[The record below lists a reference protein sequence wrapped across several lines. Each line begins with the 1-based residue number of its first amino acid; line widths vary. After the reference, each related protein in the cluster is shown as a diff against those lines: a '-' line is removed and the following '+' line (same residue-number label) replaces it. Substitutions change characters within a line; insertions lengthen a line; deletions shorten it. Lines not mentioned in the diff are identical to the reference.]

1 MKLVDKMILFSRF
14 LRNNK
19 DRKLK
24 LDEQLTDH
32 KLYFAEQS
40 KYWRDK
46 SLYNEL
52 DSALEDM
59 HRINNEFNTKLDN
72 VDKKI
77 EELLRKEEITVLQ
90 RDYETYENNQPT
102 LLLMQERAI
111 DDRGVIKLISADIG
125 YFSDWR
131 WAGVELNPSTGLL
144 TRSMLA
150 CDPLYLYTGNIVDED
165 NIKSKFNNFFADK
178 RLMMY
183 NDLDK
188 LPQGQLGLATSIN
201 CYEFWPVDPIKNEM
215 QKVYNLLHPGGHFIF
230 TYNDC
235 EKEASLDFLS
245 GQVAYRSYNT
255 RSLMTNLVKML
266 GFDIIKEQSFQESH
280 TWMIVKKPGDLTS
293 QKLSAPL
300 VAIETPPT
308 GAYQKQLEKEQ

>member
-1 MKLVDKMILFSRF
+1 
-14 LRNNK
+14 
-19 DRKLK
+19 
-24 LDEQLTDH
+24 
-32 KLYFAEQS
+32 
-40 KYWRDK
+40 
-46 SLYNEL
+46 LYNEL

-77 EELLRKEEITVLQ
+77 EELLRIQEISVLQ

-102 LLLMQERAI
+102 LSLMQERAI
-111 DDRGVIKLISADIG
+111 DDEKVIQLMSADIG

-131 WAGVELNPSTGLL
+131 WAGIELNPSTGLL

-215 QKVYNLLHPGGHFIF
+215 QKVYNLLRSGGHFIF

-255 RSLMTNLVKML
+255 RSLMINLVEML

-280 TWMIVKKPGDLTS
+280 SWMVVKKPGDLTS
-293 QKLSAPL
+293 QKLAAPL
-300 VAIETPPT
+300 VEININDTSTLEAQFKEKNKAI
-308 GAYQKQLEKEQ
+308 